1 MIPDCSAFSRIILV
15 VNKRL
20 TIKSENSS
28 AYCIVNS
35 GGTWA
40 EVFTIEADGIRIEG
54 FTIAADMAYTFVQ
67 IITANDDCSI
77 IPLEHI

>member
-28 AYCIVNS
+28 AYCIVNG

-40 EVFTIEADGIRIEG
+40 DVFTLEADGIRIEG
-54 FTIAADMAYTFVQ
+54 FTITGGRYG
-67 IITANDDCSI
+67 I
-77 IPLEHI
+77 HIRPYNNSKRRL